1 VLNEASAVRQV
12 LEWLS
17 LVVPLLSIV
26 TAFLFWFG
34 WTYTST
40 RTAYFGIDHSSLG
53 YSPTEYLLRSADGV
67 FLPLAMVLLT
77 ALVALA
83 AHTVLAPLIGSV
95 RHRRKVRAAAW
106 TLAGVG
112 LVATIAG
119 VVGMFVPLSN
129 DPSHYLLT
137 PFLQGGGIALGSYA
151 AYILRRKPGN
161 RDRQTLRRRRM
172 TERAL
177 FGVAVLLVM
186 MNFFWGATMY
196 AAALGTGRSES
207 LLITNRPS
215 VTIFSKQSLGLSGSV
230 RKDPVED
237 PDSLYKYRYTQLRL
251 LIQSNDKYF
260 LVTEGW
266 TPLEGSTIVLDDS
279 PDIRLELSPGG
290 R

>member
-1 VLNEASAVRQV
+1 
-12 LEWLS
+12 
-17 LVVPLLSIV
+17 
-26 TAFLFWFG
+26 
-34 WTYTST
+34 
-40 RTAYFGIDHSSLG
+40 
-53 YSPTEYLLRSADGV
+53 
-67 FLPLAMVLLT
+67 
-77 ALVALA
+77 
-83 AHTVLAPLIGSV
+83 
-95 RHRRKVRAAAW
+95 
-106 TLAGVG
+106 
-112 LVATIAG
+112 
-119 VVGMFVPLSN
+119 
-129 DPSHYLLT
+129 
-137 PFLQGGGIALGSYA
+137 
-151 AYILRRKPGN
+151 
-161 RDRQTLRRRRM
+161 M